1 MNAKL
6 CHGAEEAS
14 DLQAAGGL
22 QVVVGGLSSE
32 SSKERASAAL
42 TLSACAQNNPGVQKD
57 AVALGAVPVLLQ
69 LAAGDVPSVCSRA
82 LLALNAL
89 VELNAARQLLEDVVS
104 SAGIEALR
112 RPLVEQ
118 TNLRATRRALN
129 LAEVLAARNL
139 DAWKTYIEAW
149 DLSPVIE
156 SLLFHENP
164 DIRESA
170 ARLVSVLESF

>member
-1 MNAKL
+1 MQEN
-6 CHGAEEAS
+6 
-14 DLQAAGGL
+14 
-22 QVVVGGLSSE
+22 
-32 SSKERASAAL
+32 
-42 TLSACAQNNPGVQKD
+42 
-57 AVALGAVPVLLQ
+57 AVALGAVPVLLR
-69 LAAGDVPSVCSRA
+69 LAAGDEPSVCSRA

-118 TNLRATRRALN
+118 TNMRATRRALN
-129 LAEVLAARNL
+129 LVELLAARNL

-156 SLLFHENP
+156 SLLFHENA

-170 ARLVSVLESF
+170 ARLVTVLESF